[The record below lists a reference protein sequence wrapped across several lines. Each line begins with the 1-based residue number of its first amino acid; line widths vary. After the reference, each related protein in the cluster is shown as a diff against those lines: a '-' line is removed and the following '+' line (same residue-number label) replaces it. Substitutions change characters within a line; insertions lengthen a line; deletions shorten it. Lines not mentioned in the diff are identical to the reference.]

1 MDLGKYYHNKGI
13 EQGLND
19 DELYAYQD
27 AMLRSDLSA
36 LLDQYLGSNGT
47 DASQKDAII
56 QSFMKNDTASM
67 YALNGEMVSA
77 SALIS

>member
-1 MDLGKYYHNKGI
+1 
-13 EQGLND
+13 
-19 DELYAYQD
+19 
-27 AMLRSDLSA
+27 MLRSDLSA